1 MDIPVKEL
9 KSGFSLPVYGL
20 GTWHLGGSYDADTY
34 HDEAYGSAING
45 ALERGV
51 THIDTAEMYG
61 DGHCEEIIGRV
72 IKGRDRRELI
82 ITSKVWA
89 GMDGGYEGVLRSA
102 EASLQRLGCDYL
114 DLYLLHRAPRHS
126 TADVMRAMDRLVEE
140 GMVRFIGVSNFTVG
154 RWQEAQKLTA
164 NELVCN
170 QVHYSV
176 RVREAEANGIME
188 YARENDAIITAWG
201 PLEKGLLEPG
211 GMLEEI
217 ARKYGKTPYQV
228 ALNWLIAQPNVVAIP
243 KTAELKH
250 LDENLGALGW
260 EMDRADRERLSNDF
274 PGQRTV
280 SDRVPLDYPA
290 ELPA

>member
-20 GTWHLGGSYDADTY
+20 GTWHMGGSYDADPSQ
-34 HDEAYGSAING
+34 DKAYESAIHG

-72 IKGRDRRELI
+72 IKGRKRHELI
-82 ITSKVWA
+82 ITTKVWA
-89 GMDGGYEGVLRSA
+89 GMDGGYDGVLRSA
-102 EASLQRLGCDYL
+102 EASLRRLGCDYL

-126 TADVMRAMDRLVEE
+126 TADVMRALDRLVEE
-140 GMVRFIGVSNFTVG
+140 GMVRFIGVSNFTAN
-154 RWQEAQKLTA
+154 RWEEAQKLAA

-176 RVREAEANGIME
+176 KVREAEARGITG
-188 YARENDAIITAWG
+188 YARKNDALITAWG
-201 PLEKGLLEPG
+201 PLEKGMLEAG

-217 ARKYGKTPYQV
+217 ARKYDKTPYQA
-228 ALNWLIAQPNVVAIP
+228 ALNWLIAQPNVVTIP
-243 KTAELKH
+243 KTAGLKH

-260 EMDRADRERLSNDF
+260 NMDEADLERLSKDF
-274 PGQRTV
+274 PGQSMV